1 MEPPSSLTDDY
12 YPVGMALGLILVL
25 YVILKA
31 GEIYLLTI
39 SKTESDQ
46 ISKRKVSAADSLF
59 NSIYQL
65 SAFFVTAISVLVFVI
80 FGNGILLFPLIKFS
94 VSFVSD
100 FESVNNIAPLFIDAT
115 DADDNAS
122 G

>member
-1 MEPPSSLTDDY
+1 
-12 YPVGMALGLILVL
+12 MALGLILIL

-80 FGNGILLFPLIKFS
+80 FGNGMGRNFLFRNLKKQANHSAKKRKKMEHGLIETVPLQTEK
-94 VSFVSD
+94 
-100 FESVNNIAPLFIDAT
+100 EPENIW
-115 DADDNAS
+115 N
-122 G
+122 